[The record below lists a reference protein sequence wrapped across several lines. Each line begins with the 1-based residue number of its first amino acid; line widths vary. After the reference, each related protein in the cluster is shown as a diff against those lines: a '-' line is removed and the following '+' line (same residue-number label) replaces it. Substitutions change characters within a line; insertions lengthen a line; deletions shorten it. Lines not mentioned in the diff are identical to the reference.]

1 MGRVPER
8 TCIGCRTK
16 RPKAELLRLVRRQDG
31 GVGVDPSGSA
41 PGRGAYVDRDEGCVR
56 LARRRGAFARAL
68 RSTLGPEDLATL
80 VEEIERELA

>member
-16 RPKAELLRLVRRQDG
+16 RPKGDLLRLVRRPDG
-31 GVGVDPSGSA
+31 RVGVDPSGSA
-41 PGRGAYVDRDEGCVR
+41 PGRGAYVDRDRECIR

-68 RSTLGPEDLATL
+68 RSTLRPEDLATL